1 MAVTYKFL
9 QSSKNP
15 FLMPQNNLWSL
26 TNGNS
31 LETNTF
37 CNIGAGIRAVGKCH
51 IIRI

>member
-15 FLMPQNNLWSL
+15 FLMLQNNLWSL
-26 TNGNS
+26 PKGNS
-31 LETNTF
+31 LETNNF
-37 CNIGAGIRAVGKCH
+37 CNIGAGISGVGKCH